1 MEVKR
6 GERMNKLL
14 LLGILSLFISTVKPL
29 ERNQKDD
36 LVSQCSI
43 TIDTN
48 KFDKDTDPTIF
59 HDDLAFAFYYQL
71 SSSNIRVPQ
80 LHLAKMI
87 SMYLPELSLLCEKF
101 EVERLSLHT
110 DDPYTLI
117 LNFNHKVQSTQLEN
131 DLTHIP
137 YISTIEYPEVNY
149 RPYGIAII
157 FTSAAIGGYL
167 ITKKILLPYIKTKLF
182 STIATS

>member
-1 MEVKR
+1 
-6 GERMNKLL
+6 MNKLL
-14 LLGILSLFISTVKPL
+14 ILGILSLFTSIVKPL
-29 ERNQKDD
+29 EHNQKDE

-48 KFDKDTDPTIF
+48 KFDGDTDPTTF

-80 LHLAKMI
+80 LHLAKML

-101 EVERLSLHT
+101 EVERLSLHG

-117 LNFNHKVQSTQLEN
+117 LKFNHKVQSIQLEN

-137 YISTIEYPEVNY
+137 YISTIEYPEVDY
-149 RPYGIAII
+149 RPYGIALLLSG
-157 FTSAAIGGYL
+157 TAIGGYFF
-167 ITKKILLPYIKTKLF
+167 TKKILLPFIKTKFF
-182 STIATS
+182 STITSS